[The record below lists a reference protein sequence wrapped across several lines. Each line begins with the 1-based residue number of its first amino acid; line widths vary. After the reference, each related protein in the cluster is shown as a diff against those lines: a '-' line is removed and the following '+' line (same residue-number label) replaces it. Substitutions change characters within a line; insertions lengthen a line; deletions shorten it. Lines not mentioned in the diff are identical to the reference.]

1 MISLKKH
8 IVYTLLFC
16 YVCTM
21 AAGLSILVGYSKVSD
36 PTVIGIF
43 TAFVAQTA
51 AIIVAIIKA
60 PEYFAEPEA
69 VAKLQKEHAEAIAA
83 LQAQLAE
90 SLKDRENMISYIG
103 TKIMP
108 NDPRHPFYT
117 WLEERNKTAQ
127 PGATA
132 NDHG

>member
-69 VAKLQKEHAEAIAA
+69 ISKLKKEHIAA
-83 LQAQLAE
+83 ISDLQTQLAK
-90 SLKDRENMISYIG
+90 SMKDREDMIGFIG

-108 NDPRHPFYT
+108 DDPKHPLYEWIQT
-117 WLEERNKTAQ
+117 QKK
-127 PGATA
+127 
-132 NDHG
+132 